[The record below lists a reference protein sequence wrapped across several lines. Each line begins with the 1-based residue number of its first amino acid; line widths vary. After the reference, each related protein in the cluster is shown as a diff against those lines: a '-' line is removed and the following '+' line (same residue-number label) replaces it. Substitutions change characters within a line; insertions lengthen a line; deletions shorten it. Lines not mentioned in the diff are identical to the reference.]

1 MSLPRALASLW
12 ENTTALIALSVNR
25 SNAEAMIGEDRVLVD
40 DDGERELKRVLG
52 EIEMPK

>member
-25 SNAEAMIGEDRVLVD
+25 SNAEAMTGEDRVLVD